1 MKNYLRTI
9 LPAVLL
15 MTVLSGSALAQTKI
29 ATVDLHKL
37 FDGYYKTKLA
47 KADIE
52 ARKAQLE
59 KDDKAYLDDYKKA
72 SDEYQQLLSQEND
85 PIISSDERDR
95 RKQAAADKLKELQD
109 RKTAIAQYEQT
120 AQSTLAELLQRMR
133 DKVLV
138 DVRDRINTTA
148 KAGGYTLVIDVSAQG
163 ITSTDIVLYNSGDND
178 LTDEVL
184 KQLNAGAPV
193 DTTTPAAMTPSPLLM
208 DTNSP

>member
-1 MKNYLRTI
+1 
-9 LPAVLL
+9 